1 MLRDILTIG
10 GKIDMKQLDG
20 LGRPLTKAN
29 TYVSQLTDCI
39 DNNVI
44 QIAAPMKYGRVIL
57 PQSGESYN
65 LCFYT
70 KGGLYQCNCVILRDM
85 KENNTILVEA
95 RLTTDL
101 EKFQRRQYYRLDCV
115 HEIYYRPVSK
125 EEEELQIKLDKNDYI
140 NEDERNKYRKRL
152 SELDQT
158 WNKASIVDLS
168 GGGARFNSEKRHNE
182 GEKIRIKLDLDLSGR
197 LQMMNIGAV
206 IISSNR
212 IMNQVGI
219 YENRAEFNN
228 ISKREREVL
237 VQYIFE
243 QERKRRKKQ

>member
-1 MLRDILTIG
+1 MLRNILTIG
-10 GKIDMKQLDG
+10 VKIDIKQLDG
-20 LGRPLTKAN
+20 MGRPLTRAN
-29 TYVSQLTDCI
+29 TYVSQLTDCL

-44 QIAAPMKYGRVIL
+44 QIAAPIKFGRVML
-57 PQSGESYN
+57 PQAGETYN

-70 KGGLYQCNCVILRDM
+70 KSGLFQCNCVILRDI
-85 KENNTILVEA
+85 KENNTVLVEA

-115 HEIYYRPVSK
+115 HDIYYRSVSEK
-125 EEEELQIKLDKNDYI
+125 EEELLTKLNKKDYI
-140 NEDERNKYRKRL
+140 NEAEANEYRERLNEFDK
-152 SELDQT
+152 T

-168 GGGARFNSEKRHNE
+168 GGGARLNSDQMNNE
-182 GEKIRIKLDLDLSGR
+182 GEKIRIKLDITLNNR
-197 LQMMNIGAV
+197 IHMMNIGAV

-219 YENRAEFNN
+219 YENRVEF
-228 ISKREREVL
+228 IDIDKREREVL
-237 VQYIFE
+237 IQYIFE

>member
-10 GKIDMKQLDG
+10 GKIEIKQIDG
-20 LGRPLTKAN
+20 LGRPLARAN

-44 QIAAPMKYGRVIL
+44 QIAAPMKYGRVVL
-57 PQSGESYN
+57 PHVGESYN

-70 KGGLYQCNCVILRDM
+70 KSGLYQCNCVILRDLR
-85 KENNTILVEA
+85 ENNTILVEA

-115 HEIYYRPVSK
+115 HEIYYRPVSE
-125 EEEELQIKLDKNDYI
+125 EEEELLTKLDKNDYI
-140 NEDERNKYRKRL
+140 NEVERNQYRKRL

-158 WNKASIVDLS
+158 WNKAAIVDLS
-168 GGGARFNSEKRHNE
+168 GGGARFNSEKRHYE
-182 GEKIRIKLDLDLSGR
+182 GEKVRIKLELDLNGR
-197 LQMMNIGAV
+197 LQMMNLRAV
-206 IISSNR
+206 IISSDR
-212 IMNQVGI
+212 ILNQVGI

-228 ISKREREVL
+228 IDKREREIL
-237 VQYIFE
+237 IQYIFD